1 MKVSPFIIKW
11 YHSFLTG
18 GSQLVRV
25 NEPISSLWPQTRV
38 APRDASVFHYFT
50 HSTQTTTHAT
60 SGNFIAKFADDS
72 AFMSLLFTHRG
83 IDTYFSEVNRYTEQC
98 TDNILELNTNQTK
111 ETIFDPK
118 SICALAGGYQW
129 SKHWTSCCACNHTD
143 SKLSCSVNVETRC
156 SWAQNRLYF
165 FRLLLAFGSSTNIV
179 YVMFVVI
186 KKNFFFLAIIVIC
199 LK

>member
-1 MKVSPFIIKW
+1 MADHNLFESAE
-11 YHSFLTG
+11 T
-18 GSQLVRV
+18 Q
-25 NEPISSLWPQTRV
+25 WPQTRV
-38 APRDASVFHYFT
+38 LPRDASMFHYFT
-50 HSTQTTTHAT
+50 HSVRTNVHPQPLETSLSNLQTITIL
-60 SGNFIAKFADDS
+60 SQLFAHND
-72 AFMSLLFTHRG
+72 F
-83 IDTYFSEVNRYTEQC
+83 DTYFSEVNRFTEQC

-165 FRLLLAFGSSTNIV
+165 FRRLLAFGSSTNIV

-186 KKNFFFLAIIVIC
+186 IFFFFFFFFLAIIVIC